1 MENEE
6 RMGGKEGEM
15 EKMGVWERESKTC
28 YMYSTHAL
36 MIF

>member
-15 EKMGVWERESKTC
+15 EVEERKQKVLRHTTC
-28 YMYSTHAL
+28 THAL